1 MVQRTTVVIPEELK
15 RQAKRAAAE
24 RGVSMG
30 ELIRE
35 ALEEK
40 LRSSQRPPLRIIGI
54 AESRRGDLSRRSAD
68 ERAVPRSWR

>member
-1 MVQRTTVVIPEELK
+1 MRTTLVIPEELK
-15 RQAKRAAAE
+15 KKAKRVAAD
-24 RGVSMG
+24 RGVSMS

-40 LRSSQRPPLRIIGI
+40 LRSHRPPLRIIGI
-54 AESRRGDLSRRSAD
+54 AESRRGDVARRSAE

>member
-1 MVQRTTVVIPEELK
+1 MVQRTTVVIPEDLK

-40 LRSSQRPPLRIIGI
+40 LRSHRPPLRIIGI
-54 AESRRGDLSRRSAD
+54 AESRRGDLSRRSAS